1 MLENDAGDDVGSIIC
16 ILGGV
21 KPIYNFNSITLAH
34 GRANHNR
41 HTTPYDRLAPHISPQ
56 HVTKHS
62 CILLR
67 PNHISLSPCLQVL
80 SAVANTQSN
89 RVPWLR
95 DTVDTIDLCIVEMA
109 YLFFEQA

>member
-21 KPIYNFNSITLAH
+21 KPIYNFNSITLALA
-34 GRANHNR
+34 RTNHNR
-41 HTTPYDRLAPHISPQ
+41 HTTPYNRLTPHISPQ
-56 HVTKHS
+56 HVTNHS

-67 PNHISLSPCLQVL
+67 SNHISHSPCLQVL

-89 RVPWLR
+89 RVPRLR
-95 DTVDTIDLCIVEMA
+95 DTVDKVDLFIVEMA
-109 YLFFEQA
+109 YMLFEQA